1 MPGSGTIAVMNRR
14 EQMSELLSRRERLG
28 LTLRELSAETGIPT
42 GTLGFWA
49 WKLRQAIEPDRS
61 APASGAV
68 VEFVELIGA
77 PEVSRPV
84 ERRGL
89 EVVLV
94 SGRRV
99 VVREDF
105 DEERLV
111 RLVRALERC

>member
-1 MPGSGTIAVMNRR
+1 MHRR

-49 WKLRQAIEPDRS
+49 WKLRQPIEPDRS
-61 APASGAV
+61 GPASGAA

-77 PEVSRPV
+77 PEVSRSA

-89 EVVLV
+89 EIVLT

>member
-1 MPGSGTIAVMNRR
+1 MNRR
-14 EQMSELLSRRERLG
+14 EQMSELLCRRERLG
-28 LTLRELSAETGIPT
+28 LTLRELSAESGIPT

-49 WKLRQAIEPDRS
+49 WKLRQPIEPDRS

-68 VEFVELIGA
+68 VEFVELIGTG
-77 PEVSRPV
+77 EVTKSTDCG
-84 ERRGL
+84 GL
-89 EVVLV
+89 EVVLA

-105 DEERLV
+105 DEERFV

>member
-1 MPGSGTIAVMNRR
+1 MNRR

-49 WKLRQAIEPDRS
+49 WKLRQPIEADRS
-61 APASGAV
+61 TPASGAL
-68 VEFVELIGA
+68 VEFVEIIEA
-77 PEVSRPV
+77 PEVSRSVDRP
-84 ERRGL
+84 GL
-89 EVVLV
+89 EVVLTC
-94 SGRRV
+94 GRRV

-111 RLVRALERC
+111 RLVRAIERC